1 MASENLRIIHVP
13 NFVSHL
19 ETPCGVSACCPI
31 LSPGETGGDWD
42 LRSHGPH
49 LFIKEAGLSQWSPA
63 QPGHQSHQHQQ
74 LHLRSLSGEIISV
87 QLQKGKSPPLSS
99 EFSKSLLVI
108 KSPRNAIKWTKMD
121 FQKRNKENIAFGLFY
136 DVVYNLLV
144 K

>member
-1 MASENLRIIHVP
+1 MASKNLRIIHFP

-19 ETPCGVSACCPI
+19 ETPLGVSACCPF

-63 QPGHQSHQHQQ
+63 QSGHQSHQHQQ

-99 EFSKSLLVI
+99 EFSQESIGDK
-108 KSPRNAIKWTKMD
+108 KPKKCHKMD
-121 FQKRNKENIAFGLFY
+121 KNGLSE
-136 DVVYNLLV
+136 
-144 K
+144 KK